1 MLQELDL
8 WVEQLQKIADQ
19 IITEGEK
26 TNNPIIAF
34 KLSDTGIA
42 LGMAIDSLNKL
53 QELKN
58 KGSLNEIV

>member
-26 TNNPIIAF
+26 TKNPIIAF
-34 KLSDTGIA
+34 NLSDTGIA
-42 LGMAIDSLNKL
+42 LCMAIDGLNEL

-58 KGSLNEIV
+58 KGSLNEIE